1 MALFYGF
8 APKAARNDFPRDFLR
23 LIWHNKLAQGK
34 KNNRPTITE
43 GFAMNALKH
52 MEFIFGAVMAVGCV
66 FAALPTPMAKAPATQ
81 AAAAPAMPIQVVVVK
96 AKRMTALEKRRA
108 LEIDTGARG
117 GTAGT

>member
-52 MEFIFGAVMAVGCV
+52 MEFIFGGVMVLGCV
-66 FAALPTPMAKAPATQ
+66 YAALPDPAARPPATQ
-81 AAAAPAMPIQVVVVK
+81 AATAPIQVVVVK

-108 LEIDTGARG
+108 VELDSGDQG
-117 GTAGT
+117 GTAGS